1 MNWIAILIPSLI
13 VIAGLGLFAWA
24 WTAYRDGRRSLG
36 WPSVSGQVTSSSV
49 TLETTQADSDSR
61 LESTYYPSVSY
72 DYRVDGQSLKG
83 SRIGVGGAEG
93 TARKED
99 AEAVAGRYAVGSK
112 VDVYYDP
119 ANPEYAVLVRGANI
133 TMVWIIAAGGA
144 VGLAVG
150 IAVAIAWG
158 R

>member
-13 VIAGLGLFAWA
+13 VAGGLGLFAWA
-24 WTAYRDGRRSLG
+24 WTAYRDGRLSLG

-72 DYRVDGQSLKG
+72 DYRVDGQALKG
-83 SRIGVGGAEG
+83 SRVGIGGAVG

-99 AEAVAGRYAVGSK
+99 AEAVAKRYAVGSK

-133 TMVWIIAAGGA
+133 IMVWVIAGCGA
-144 VGLAVG
+144 VALVLGA
-150 IAVAIAWG
+150 AVAIYW
-158 R
+158 RP

>member
-1 MNWIAILIPSLI
+1 MCSS
-13 VIAGLGLFAWA
+13 GEFAWA
-24 WTAYRDGRRSLG
+24 WTAYRDGRLSLG

-72 DYRVDGQSLKG
+72 DYRVDGQALKG
-83 SRIGVGGAEG
+83 SRVGVGGAVG

-99 AEAVAGRYAVGSK
+99 AEAVAKRYAVGSK

-133 TMVWIIAAGGA
+133 IMVWVIAGCGA
-144 VGLAVG
+144 VALVLGA
-150 IAVAIAWG
+150 AVAIYW
-158 R
+158 RP

>member
-1 MNWIAILIPSLI
+1 MHWIAILIPSLI
-13 VIAGLGLFAWA
+13 VAGGLGLFAWA
-24 WTAYRDGRRSLG
+24 WTAYRDGRLSLG

-72 DYRVDGQSLKG
+72 DYRVDGQALKG
-83 SRIGVGGAEG
+83 SRIGIGGAVG

-99 AEAVAGRYAVGSK
+99 AEAVAKRYAVGSK

-133 TMVWIIAAGGA
+133 IMVWVIAGCGA
-144 VGLAVG
+144 
-150 IAVAIAWG
+150 IALIFGMALAIAWSG
-158 R
+158 

>member
-13 VIAGLGLFAWA
+13 VAGGLGLFAWA
-24 WTAYRDGRRSLG
+24 WTAYRDGRLSLG

-72 DYRVDGQSLKG
+72 DYRVDGQALKG
-83 SRIGVGGAEG
+83 SRVGVGGAVG

-99 AEAVAGRYAVGSK
+99 AEAVAKRYAVGSK

-119 ANPEYAVLVRGANI
+119 ANPEYAVLVRGANMI
-133 TMVWIIAAGGA
+133 MVWVIAGCGA
-144 VGLAVG
+144 VALVLGA
-150 IAVAIAWG
+150 AVAIYW
-158 R
+158 RP